1 MKFGSDEDTRSRTL
15 VLLTLALV
23 LVSIV
28 AQTWWSVSQ
37 DYRQTVTAETT
48 NGLATVRLLEEHAGQ
63 SLQDAVY
70 TLDQVVRKVQHHSET
85 TPMQPAQIRKLVAEY
100 DLSQSRHLK
109 ALQYVSPS
117 GESWISS
124 PDYPTHALSV
134 AYRNDVFYLLSHPS
148 HHAAVLGRPYA
159 SPYDSQWVLPVSRTL
174 YDGQDRP
181 LGVIAV
187 DLRLSYFSK
196 LYARVAAEN
205 SAAVS
210 LVADDGYVIVRSPF
224 EARFINRPVADEPRL
239 LHILAGAAEGSFE
252 DELFLDDD
260 PGTNLYTYRRN
271 ADFPITA
278 IYARTLDQ
286 VVSPWRE
293 RTRGRLAQAFVVAA
307 LAIGLSRVLLQYM
320 QRLQSSQNSLRQS
333 EQRFIIL
340 FRQSPVAAI
349 LGRPADGTFLDA
361 NDAWVRTFGYSTQE
375 LIGKTA
381 TQLQLWADLE
391 QRRAFFGHIAKTD
404 ALDNYP
410 IDFCTREGQRIH
422 GLTSSRIVNVMGE
435 RILLFTLIDITALRE
450 AQNQI
455 ERMNHELEARVAA
468 RTATLAQSNHE
479 LAQALESVR
488 TMQAELVR
496 TEKMAALGSLVAGV
510 AHELNTPIGN
520 SVTVASTLQF
530 QIATLAQDLQNG
542 TMRRSALQTFI
553 DNAGHGSEILM
564 RSLQRADHLISSF
577 KRVAV
582 DQSSDLR
589 RHFELGTVLAE
600 LCTTLEPMYKKLP
613 VSLALQVDGSITMD
627 SFPGALGQCITNFVS
642 NSLQHAF
649 EQRTHGLMRVHA
661 EAFGADRVR
670 VVYSDDGV
678 GMTTATL
685 NRIFD
690 PFFTTKLGQGG
701 SGLGMNIV
709 YNIVHDVLGGTIHI
723 ESTEQAG
730 TTITLELPRTAP
742 QAGAETAN
750 ELHG

>member
-1 MKFGSDEDTRSRTL
+1 MKYAGDDRSRSQSL
-15 VLLTLALV
+15 VVLALV
-23 LVSIV
+23 LVLASIMG
-28 AQTWWSVSQ
+28 QTWWSVSQ
-37 DYRQTVTAETT
+37 DYRQTVAAETT

-63 SLQDAVY
+63 TLQDAVY
-70 TLDQVVRKVQHHSET
+70 TLDQVARKVRQQSDAAPLSPE
-85 TPMQPAQIRKLVAEY
+85 QIRKLVAEY

-109 ALQYVSPS
+109 ALQYVSPD

-124 PDYPTHALSV
+124 PDYPTHQLSV

-148 HHAAVLGRPYA
+148 HREAVLGRPYA

-174 YDGQDRP
+174 FDIHNRP

-196 LYARVAAEN
+196 LYARVAGEN

-224 EARFINRPVADEPRL
+224 EARFVNRNVSEEVHLTSIRE
-239 LHILAGAAEGSFE
+239 GAAEGSFE
-252 DELFLDDD
+252 ADFFLDDD
-260 PGTNLYTYRRN
+260 PGINLYTYRRN

-278 IYARTLDQ
+278 VYARAIDQ
-286 VVSPWRE
+286 VVSPWRD
-293 RTRGRLAQAFVVAA
+293 RTRGRLALAFVVAA
-307 LAIGLSRVLLQYM
+307 LAIGLSRLLLQYM
-320 QRLQSSQNSLRQS
+320 ARLQDSQTSLRQS
-333 EQRFIIL
+333 ELRFVTL

-361 NDAWVRTFGYSTQE
+361 NDAWVQTFGYSQQE

-381 TQLQLWADLE
+381 SQLKLWGNLE
-391 QRRAFFGHIAKTD
+391 QRRVFFTHIAQHDT
-404 ALDNYP
+404 LDNFP
-410 IDFCTREGQRIH
+410 IDFFNRAGQRIH

-450 AQNQI
+450 AQEQI
-455 ERMNHELEARVAA
+455 ERMNHELEARVEA
-468 RTATLAQSNHE
+468 RTATLAQSNRE
-479 LAQALESVR
+479 LEQALQSVR

-530 QIATLAQDLQNG
+530 QVEALAQDLQNG
-542 TMRRSALQTFI
+542 TMRRSGLQAFV
-553 DNAGHGSEILM
+553 DNAAHGSEILM
-564 RSLQRADHLISSF
+564 RSLHRADHLISSF

-589 RHFELGTVLAE
+589 RSFDLATVLSE
-600 LCTTLEPMYKKLP
+600 LCTTLEPMYKKLSLTLDLH
-613 VSLALQVDGSITMD
+613 VSSGIAMD

-642 NSLQHAF
+642 NSIQHAF
-649 EQRTHGLMRVHA
+649 EHRDQGRMQLRA
-661 EAFGADRVR
+661 ERLGADWVR
-670 VVYSDDGV
+670 IVYSDDGT
-678 GMTTATL
+678 GMTANTL

-709 YNIVHDVLGGTIHI
+709 YNIVRDVLGGSIRV
-723 ESTEQAG
+723 ESTLQAG
-730 TTITLELPRTAP
+730 TTITLELPCTAP
-742 QAGAETAN
+742 QRGAETAEN
-750 ELHG
+750 LH

>member
-1 MKFGSDEDTRSRTL
+1 MKYAGDEDTRSRTL
-15 VLLTLALV
+15 VLLALAMV

-37 DYRQTVTAETT
+37 DYRQTVAAETT

-63 SLQDAVY
+63 SLQDAIY
-70 TLDQVVRKVQHHSET
+70 TLDQVVRKVQHQSDMA
-85 TPMQPAQIRKLVAEY
+85 PMQPAQIRKLVAEY

-124 PDYPTHALSV
+124 PDYPTHALTV
-134 AYRNDVFYLLSHPS
+134 AYRNDVYYLLSHPS
-148 HHAAVLGRPYA
+148 HHAAVLGQPYA

-174 YDGQDRP
+174 FDAHDHP

-224 EARFINRPVADEPRL
+224 EARFVNRPVGDEPRL
-239 LHILAGAAEGSFE
+239 QHILAGAAEGSFE
-252 DELFLDDD
+252 DEMFLDDD
-260 PGTNLYTYRRN
+260 PGANLYTYRRN
-271 ADFPITA
+271 AAFPITA
-278 IYARTLDQ
+278 VYARPLDQ
-286 VVSPWRE
+286 VVGPWRE

-320 QRLQSSQNSLRQS
+320 QRLQSSQASLRQS

-349 LGRPADGTFLDA
+349 LGRPSDGTFLDA

-381 TQLQLWADLE
+381 TQLQLWADLD
-391 QRRAFFGHIAKTD
+391 QRRTFFGRIAHSD

-410 IDFCTREGQRIH
+410 IDFCTRTGQRIH

-435 RILLFTLIDITALRE
+435 RTLLFTLIDITALRA
-450 AQNQI
+450 AQEQI
-455 ERMNHELEARVAA
+455 ERLNHELEARVEA
-468 RTATLAQSNHE
+468 RTATLAQSNRE

-530 QIATLAQDLQNG
+530 QIEALAQDLQSG
-542 TMRRSALQTFI
+542 SMRRSSLQTFI
-553 DNAGHGSEILM
+553 DNAAHGSDILM

-589 RHFELGTVLAE
+589 RQFDLGTVLTE
-600 LCTTLEPMYKKLP
+600 VCTTLEPMYKKLP
-613 VSLALQVDGSITMD
+613 VSLELQVQGSIAMD

-649 EQRTHGLMRVHA
+649 EQRAQGHMRLHA
-661 EAFGADRVR
+661 HALGTNRVR
-670 VVYSDDGV
+670 IAYSDDGA
-678 GMTTATL
+678 GMSSATL

-709 YNIVHDVLGGTIHI
+709 YNIVHDILGGSIQV
-723 ESTEQAG
+723 ESTLHHG
-730 TTITLELPRTAP
+730 TTITLELPCTAP
-742 QAGAETAN
+742 QSSTEAAEK
-750 ELHG
+750 LH

>member
-1 MKFGSDEDTRSRTL
+1 MKYGGDDSARSQTL
-15 VLLTLALV
+15 VRLALV
-23 LVSIV
+23 LVLASIT

-37 DYRQTVTAETT
+37 DYQQTVAAETT

-63 SLQDAVY
+63 TLQDAVY
-70 TLDQVVRKVQHHSET
+70 TLDQVARKVQQQSLRQ
-85 TPMQPAQIRKLVAEY
+85 PLLPAQIRKLVAEY

-109 ALQYVSPS
+109 ALQYVSPN

-124 PDYPTHALSV
+124 PDYPTHQLSV

-148 HHAAVLGRPYA
+148 HHEAILGHPYA

-174 YDGQDRP
+174 FDTHNQI

-224 EARFINRPVADEPRL
+224 EARFVNRYVVDDPRL
-239 LHILAGAAEGSFE
+239 ARIREGGAEGSFE
-252 DELFLDDD
+252 DAFFLDDD
-260 PGTNLYTYRRN
+260 PGSNLYTYRRN

-278 IYARTLDQ
+278 VYARASDQ
-286 VVSPWRE
+286 VVAAWRE
-293 RTRGRLAQAFVVAA
+293 RTRGRLALAFVVAA
-307 LAIGLSRVLLQYM
+307 MAIGLSRLLLQYM
-320 QRLQSSQNSLRQS
+320 ARLQASQTSLRHS
-333 EQRFIIL
+333 EQRFLIL
-340 FRQSPVAAI
+340 FQQSPVAAI
-349 LGRPADGTFLDA
+349 LGRPADGTFIDA
-361 NDAWVRTFGYSTQE
+361 NDAWVRTFGYSLQE
-375 LIGKTA
+375 LSGKTA
-381 TQLQLWADLE
+381 SQLQLWGNQD
-391 QRRAFFGHIAKTD
+391 QRRAFFAHIAQNDT
-404 ALDNYP
+404 LDNFP
-410 IDFCTREGQRIH
+410 IDFYTRAGQRIH

-455 ERMNHELEARVAA
+455 ERMNHELEARVEA

-479 LAQALESVR
+479 LEQALASVR
-488 TMQAELVR
+488 TMQVELVR
-496 TEKMAALGSLVAGV
+496 AEKMAALGSLVAGV

-520 SVTVASTLQF
+520 SVTVASTLQY
-530 QIATLAQDLQNG
+530 QIESLAQEMRNG
-542 TMRRSALQTFI
+542 TMRRSSLQSFLET
-553 DNAGHGSEILM
+553 ASHGSEILM
-564 RSLQRADHLISSF
+564 RSLQRADHLIGSF

-589 RHFELGTVLAE
+589 RHFDLATVLNE

-613 VSLALQVDGSITMD
+613 FTLELRADAQIAMD

-649 EQRTHGLMRVHA
+649 EYR
-661 EAFGADRVR
+661 DRGHMSLSIQPITANSVR
-670 VVYSDDGV
+670 IVYTDDGA
-678 GMTTATL
+678 GMSTATL
-685 NRIFD
+685 HRIFD

-709 YNIVHDVLGGTIHI
+709 YNIVRDVLGGTIHVD
-723 ESTEQAG
+723 STLQIG
-730 TTITLELPRTAP
+730 TCITLELPCVAPLSGTDTA
-742 QAGAETAN
+742 
-750 ELHG
+750 ELH

>member
-1 MKFGSDEDTRSRTL
+1 MKYRGDDNSRSRSL
-15 VLLTLALV
+15 VLLALGLV

-37 DYRQTVTAETT
+37 DYQQTVAAETT

-70 TLDQVVRKVQHHSET
+70 TLDQVVRKVQRQSESA
-85 TPMQPAQIRKLVAEY
+85 PMQPEQIRQLVAEY
-100 DLSQSRHLK
+100 DLTQSRHLK
-109 ALQYVSPS
+109 AMQYVSPT

-124 PDYPTHALSV
+124 PDYPTHPLSV

-148 HHAAVLGRPYA
+148 HRAAVLGRPYA

-174 YDGQDRP
+174 FDRQNRT

-187 DLRLSYFSK
+187 DLHLSYFSK

-224 EARFINRPVADEPRL
+224 EARFVNRQVADEPRL
-239 LHILAGAAEGSFE
+239 QHILAGASEGAFE
-252 DELFLDDD
+252 DAMFLDDD
-260 PGTNLYTYRRN
+260 PGTNLYSYRRN

-278 IYARTLDQ
+278 VYARDLDQ
-286 VVSPWRE
+286 VMSPWRE
-293 RTRGRLAQAFVVAA
+293 RTRGRLALAAVVTA
-307 LAIGLSRVLLQYM
+307 LAIVLSRLLLQYM
-320 QRLQSSQNSLRQS
+320 ARLQASQASLRQS

-349 LGRPADGTFLDA
+349 LGRPTDGTFLDA
-361 NDAWVRTFGYSTQE
+361 NDAWVRTFGYSQPE
-375 LIGKTA
+375 LTGKTA
-381 TQLQLWADLE
+381 TQLQLWGNPD
-391 QRRAFFGHIAKTD
+391 QRRAFFTHIAQHDT
-404 ALDNYP
+404 LDNFP
-410 IDFCTREGQRIH
+410 IDFYSRSGQRIH

-450 AQNQI
+450 AQEQI
-455 ERMNHELEARVAA
+455 ERMNHELEARVEA
-468 RTATLAQSNHE
+468 RTATLAQSNRE
-479 LAQALESVR
+479 LEQALQSVR

-530 QIATLAQDLQNG
+530 QIETLAHDLQSG
-542 TMRRSALQTFI
+542 SMRRSGLQAFV
-553 DNAGHGSEILM
+553 DNAAHGSEILM

-589 RHFELGTVLAE
+589 RSFDLATVLSE
-600 LCTTLEPMYKKLP
+600 LCTTLEPMYKKQALT
-613 VSLALQVDGSITMD
+613 LALEVEAAIGMD

-649 EQRTHGLMRVHA
+649 EQRTHGHLRLRA
-661 EAFGADRVR
+661 EAIGADRVR
-670 VVYSDDGV
+670 IVYSDDGA
-678 GMTTATL
+678 GMTANTL

-709 YNIVHDVLGGTIHI
+709 YNIVRDVLGGSIRI
-723 ESTEQAG
+723 ESILHTG
-730 TTITLELPRTAP
+730 TTITLELPCTAP
-742 QAGAETAN
+742 QSVTETT
-750 ELHG
+750 EKLH